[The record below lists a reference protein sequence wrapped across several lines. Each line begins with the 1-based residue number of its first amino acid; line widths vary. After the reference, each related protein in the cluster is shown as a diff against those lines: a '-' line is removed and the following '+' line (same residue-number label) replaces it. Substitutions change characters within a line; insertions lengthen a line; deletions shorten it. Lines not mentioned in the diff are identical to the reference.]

1 MNTNH
6 SNTGL
11 LKKALVISLVLAL
24 TFSLTGCSLFDSKAK
39 VYSRYIISLLDI
51 NYKNE
56 SKDYMTLT
64 GVSQKDAEAVYVANM
79 DYQAHN
85 LMNYYGIKEVDD
97 GTILSEFYYLAQ
109 SIFANAKY
117 EVTDVIHDSGSDSY
131 TLQLTVYPLDTL
143 ETSYDRVVEYI
154 ESFNAR
160 VDEGDYN
167 NTTEEEYETE
177 FAEGIIEILKS
188 NVDNNKAG
196 YMDPVTLEIPI
207 MPSDDYY
214 YITDEDFLVID
225 RNILYIRENPTTTET
240 TSGNED
246 GDTDMEAADDED
258 INEQGS
264 GALYLNLLA
273 YQIDEDDFYHFF
285 MINTYIL
292 NSKKTLLIGH
302 YKIKQSGCQIV
313 SYLYYQPF

>member
-1 MNTNH
+1 MNTNAK
-6 SNTGL
+6 NTC
-11 LKKALVISLVLAL
+11 KKTLIITMAFILS
-24 TFSLTGCSLFDSKAK
+24 FSLMGCSLFDSKAK

-51 NYKNE
+51 NYKNV

-85 LMNYYGIKEVDD
+85 LMNYYGVKEVDD

-117 EVTDVIHDSGSDSY
+117 EVTGVNKDSDADNY
-131 TLQLTVYPLDTL
+131 VLELKVYPLDTL

-167 NTTEEEYETE
+167 NTTEVEYETE
-177 FAEGIIEILKS
+177 FAQGIIDILKTT
-188 NVDNNKAG
+188 VDKPG

-207 MPSDDYY
+207 KPSNDYY
-214 YITDEDFLVID
+214 YISDEDFLSID
-225 RNILYIRENPTTTET
+225 RNVLFVREDPTTTDGAEDGEDPT
-240 TSGNED
+240 ATDGAEEGEDPTATDDAEENED
-246 GDTDMEAADDED
+246 PSAADNAEE
-258 INEQGS
+258 NE
-264 GALYLNLLA
+264 N
-273 YQIDEDDFYHFF
+273 
-285 MINTYIL
+285 
-292 NSKKTLLIGH
+292 
-302 YKIKQSGCQIV
+302 
-313 SYLYYQPF
+313 